1 MTCKKTA
8 YFFLLIAMVILIR
21 HRVYGG
27 ETDSLQTAL
36 QSATSDSV
44 KGLIYLQLA
53 KRASLAEPVKGFEY
67 LNKGLDLGA
76 SVGRTVRAEL
86 QMELGNYQRLTGDYS
101 NAIKNILAAL
111 AIFEDGKHT
120 HANDAEKINM
130 RRKTANC
137 YNNLAIAYFVS
148 GKSDEAEQMLK
159 KALALYEQ
167 LNDES
172 NVSAVLN
179 NIGELY
185 QKRGNPKIAEQY
197 YHKAYNIALLQNDL
211 HLQSVLMNNFGDT
224 NYNLGKYS
232 RAIYFQGRALKMA
245 NELKDV
251 EGISY
256 SYLALAKAYHK
267 LFNYDSALYCGQ
279 RGLALAKEN
288 KINYLIKDGL
298 LILKNIHFS
307 DGDFEKAMR
316 YADSVI
322 FLMDTIYSQDKNK
335 LINQSQLQYELGR
348 QQSQIELLEKESI
361 INNQKLVNAE
371 LNKNIVYT
379 ILAAVIVIAS
389 MLFYYWRERQ
399 IQNDKLSYKNQVL
412 DAKNKELKMLNDT
425 KDKLFSI
432 ISHDLRAPL
441 SALKNVL
448 DLVDFNLLSP
458 SDFAQLAADVRKN
471 LKNILYT
478 LNNLLEW
485 SYSQIKTGDTI
496 NPEINDL
503 KEIIQETIFFY
514 EEVARQKEIDI
525 ITNISDKAL
534 AKADKNHL
542 RFVLRNLLNNA
553 IKFSYPRSEV
563 LIEAVTLPNNRVEI
577 AVKDKGAGIED
588 TVREQLFSPSVRST
602 KGTAGE
608 QGTGLGL
615 LLCKDFIEKNGG
627 EISVD
632 SEVGKGT
639 TFKIILWYQ

>member
-1 MTCKKTA
+1 MTYKEIVL
-8 YFFLLIAMVILIR
+8 FFLMIIGVVLLR
-21 HRVYGG
+21 HDAYGG
-27 ETDSLQTAL
+27 EIDSLKAAL
-36 QSATSDSV
+36 KTTPSDSV

-53 KRASLAEPVKGFEY
+53 KRTSLAEPVKGFEY
-67 LNKGLDLGA
+67 LNRGLDLGT
-76 SVGRTVRAEL
+76 SVGLTVRAEL
-86 QMELGNYQRLTGDYS
+86 QMELGNYQRLTGDYT

-111 AIFEDGKHT
+111 TIFEDSKY
-120 HANDAEKINM
+120 APSDDNKKRALLQ
-130 RRKTANC
+130 KTANC
-137 YNNLAIAYFVS
+137 HNNLAIAYFTS
-148 GKSDEAEQMLK
+148 GKSDEAERALK
-159 KALALYEQ
+159 NALISYEQ
-167 LNDES
+167 LKDDIS
-172 NVSAVLN
+172 VATVLN

-185 QKRGNPKIAEQY
+185 QKRGNPKAAEQY
-197 YHKAYNIALLQNDL
+197 YQKAYSIALSQKDL
-211 HLQSVLMNNFGDT
+211 HMQSVLMNNFGDT

-245 NELKDV
+245 NDLKDV

-256 SYLALAKAYHK
+256 SYLALAKAYNK
-267 LFNYDSALYCGQ
+267 LFNYDSALYCGK
-279 RGLALAKEN
+279 RGLELAKAN
-288 KINYLIKDGL
+288 SINYLIKDGL
-298 LILKNIHFS
+298 FILKDIHFS
-307 DGDFEKAMR
+307 SGEFEKSMR

-322 FLMDTIYSQDKNK
+322 FLMDTIYSQDKSK

-348 QQSQIELLEKESI
+348 QQSQIDLLEKESI

-379 ILAAVIVIAS
+379 ILAAVVVIAS
-389 MLFYYWRERQ
+389 MLFYYWRQRQ
-399 IQNDKLSYKNQVL
+399 IQNDKLFHKNQIL
-412 DAKNKELKMLNDT
+412 DTKNRELKMLNDT

-432 ISHDLRAPL
+432 ISHDLRSPL

-458 SDFAQLAADVRKN
+458 ADFAQLSVDVRKN

-485 SYSQIKTGDTI
+485 SYSQIRSGDSIT
-496 NPEINDL
+496 PEVNDL
-503 KEIIQETIFFY
+503 NELIQETIFFY

-525 ITNISDKAL
+525 ITNVSDVAL

-553 IKFSYPRSEV
+553 IKFSYPKSEV
-563 LIEAVTLPNNRVEI
+563 LIQAVTLPDNRIEI
-577 AVKDKGAGIED
+577 AVKDHGAGIED
-588 TVREQLFSPSVRST
+588 TVRNQLFSPSVRST

-632 SEVGKGT
+632 SEIGKGT
-639 TFKIILWYQ
+639 TFKIILWHQ